1 MPFDIHMAEAPV
13 KRLFRSRKDRII
25 AGICGGIG
33 EYFDVDPN
41 IIRIIW
47 LLVGLT
53 GTGIIAYVLAWV
65 IIPEEPPQNPT
76 HAEPGAASM

>member
-1 MPFDIHMAEAPV
+1 MDEKPV
-13 KRLFRSRKDRII
+13 KRLYRSRNDRII
-25 AGICGGIG
+25 AGVCGGLG

-53 GTGIIAYVLAWV
+53 GTGIIAYILAWV
-65 IIPEEPPQNPT
+65 IIPEEPPRTPT
-76 HAEPGAASM
+76 PSEPGIASI